1 MTKTRILLGTAL
13 ALSLAALMSVVTRPR
28 PVVARPG
35 EVAVSQGGAVRLEAR
50 PSHTAVHENGTELFA
65 ELTVTLDGELARADQ
80 PISLALVLDSSG
92 SMSGQKLEDAR
103 KAAHRL
109 VDLLTEQDELAVVSF
124 GSDVTLSERRRLDPK
139 SRAGFHAA
147 IDALQAAGSTN
158 LSGGLEA
165 GWNALRGATGAR
177 RLVMVSDGQPTVGL
191 LTEPQLA
198 ELVGRVH
205 DEAITVTALGVGA
218 DIDGN
223 LMQHVSERGGGMYGY
238 LKDASALEEILGR
251 EVTAARSAVARN
263 VELEL
268 AGTSLRVAEVPGR
281 HLEWR
286 AGRQVLHL
294 ADLRPHTPTRVLVR
308 LESQRVSSGEVARL
322 DAEVSWRPLG
332 GEVQHSQV
340 GFTVAVVDD
349 VAVVDGSRDEAVF
362 SRGIGAVGS
371 LKMVA
376 AAAAYERGDLAG
388 ASSLLD
394 NARTLFGMSA
404 DALAGEAEVNDMRR
418 TFGSASAGQR
428 KELARGLEKKKL
440 TNFGKENEG
449 Y

>member
-1 MTKTRILLGTAL
+1 MTKTRLLLGSAL

-124 GSDVTLSERRRLDPK
+124 GSEVTLSERRRLDAQ

-147 IDALQAAGSTN
+147 IDALQASGSTN

-177 RLVMVSDGQPTVGL
+177 RLVVVSDGQPTVGL

-198 ELVGRVH
+198 DLVGRVH

-251 EVTAARSAVARN
+251 EVTAARSAIARN

-268 AGTSLRVAEVPGR
+268 GGTALRVAEVPGR

-286 AGRQVLHL
+286 RGRQVLHL

-308 LESQRVSSGEVARL
+308 LESQRASPGELARL
-322 DAEVSWRPLG
+322 DAEVRWRPLG

-349 VAVVDGSRDEAVF
+349 VAVVNGSRDEAVF

-394 NARTLFGMSA
+394 NARNLFGMSA

-418 TFGSASAGQR
+418 TFGSASREER
-428 KELARGLEKKKL
+428 KHLARGLEKKKL